1 MTMLTNTPHSAT
13 TVPTVRN
20 FAAHLADAINTWLAA
35 WIARQERLAARKM
48 LLSFSDRQLRDIGVS
63 RSAIDYIMDHP
74 CERR

>member
-20 FAAHLADAINTWLAA
+20 FAAYLADAINTWLAA

-63 RSAIDYIMDHP
+63 RSAVDYILDHP

>member
-74 CERR
+74 CGRR

>member
-1 MTMLTNTPHSAT
+1 MTMLTNIPYSAAT
-13 TVPTVRN
+13 IPMARKFT
-20 FAAHLADAINTWLAA
+20 AHLSYTINTWLAV
-35 WIARQERLAARKM
+35 WIAREERLAARKM